1 MFTLNLF
8 LMTLV
13 VMMAVELQHMMM
25 MVMVRMMVAVWVVLG
40 VLDMHSATGA
50 SV

>member
-1 MFTLNLF
+1 
-8 LMTLV
+8 MTLV

-25 MVMVRMMVAVWVVLG
+25 VLMMMMAVWVVLG